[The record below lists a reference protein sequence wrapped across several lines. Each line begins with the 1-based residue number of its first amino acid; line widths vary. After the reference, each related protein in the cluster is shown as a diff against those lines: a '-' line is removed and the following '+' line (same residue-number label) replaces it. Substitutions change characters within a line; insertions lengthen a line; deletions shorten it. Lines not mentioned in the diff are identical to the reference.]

1 MTQSVENDRAKAVR
15 GLFSRIANRY
25 DRANR
30 WMTWGQD
37 VVWRGEVINLAA
49 LPKGGRLLDIGS
61 GTGDLALDALRR
73 DASLLAVGADFTVEM
88 MRIGRDRPGGESVL
102 WVNADALELPFATG
116 YFDAVVSGYLLRNVV
131 NLESSLAEQYRVL
144 KKGGH
149 VVCLDTTPPPVDFWH
164 IPVHL
169 YLRIIIPAIGRLF
182 AGESQAYSY
191 LSQSTEHFLRADE
204 LARCFEKVG
213 FTEVKYRRFMGGSMA
228 IHWGIK

>member
-1 MTQSVENDRAKAVR
+1 MTQSVEEDRAVK
-15 GLFSRIANRY
+15 LSHMFSRIAHRY

-30 WMTWGQD
+30 WMTWGKD
-37 VVWRGEVINLAA
+37 VSWRGEVVNLAN

-73 DASLLAVGADFTVEM
+73 DTLLLAVGVDFTVEM
-88 MRIGRDRPGGESVL
+88 MRIGRDRPGGEVVS
-102 WVNADALELPFATG
+102 WVNADAKDLPFPPE

-131 NLESSLAEQYRVL
+131 NLEDSLSEQYRVL
-144 KKGGH
+144 KKNGH
-149 VVCLDTTPPPVDFWH
+149 IVCLDTTPPPNDTWH
-164 IPVHL
+164 LPVRL
-169 YLRIIIPAIGRLF
+169 YLRFIIPVIGRLF

-191 LSQSTEHFLRADE
+191 LTQSTEHFLPADK

-213 FTEVKYRRFMGGSMA
+213 FTEVKYRCFMGGSMA